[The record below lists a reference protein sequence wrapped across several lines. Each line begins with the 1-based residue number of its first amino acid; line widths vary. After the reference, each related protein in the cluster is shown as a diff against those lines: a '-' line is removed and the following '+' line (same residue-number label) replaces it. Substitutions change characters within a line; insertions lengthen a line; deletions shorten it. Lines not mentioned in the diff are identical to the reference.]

1 MKVSRL
7 LVVFWMG
14 AAATVSMGQAGAP
27 ATTTQAA
34 AAKPASAP
42 LVVVEPPLPLP
53 GRGLAQHDFIF
64 TGEFDTR
71 KPVATISLI
80 QGGKRTWMYQ
90 IPTKD
95 EANGQLSE
103 FSDLHRLS
111 NGDIVFAYKTGWRKI
126 DREGKTIYDFKC
138 PQETLS
144 NGTKY
149 YRECHT
155 AQPLGKD
162 KVMFML
168 NGCPA
173 KLCIFNIAAG
183 KLEMEHALRTKSPD
197 DPKSVHG
204 QFRNVRMTK
213 AGTYLIAHMDLGKV
227 IEYDKDWKEIWSCD
241 APSVWHAARLK
252 NGNTLI
258 GGNQNAFA
266 REVDKDGKVVWEY
279 KNGDTPGIQLFG
291 VHEVIRLANGN
302 TVLTNWC
309 PGRLGSRK
317 EEWPKTIQLLEVTPD
332 KKVVWVLREWTD
344 PDLGTSSCVQVLDEL
359 GREEEQELMR

>member
-1 MKVSRL
+1 MIS
-7 LVVFWMG
+7 
-14 AAATVSMGQAGAP
+14 S
-27 ATTTQAA
+27 
-34 AAKPASAP
+34 
-42 LVVVEPPLPLP
+42 LP
-53 GRGLAQHDFIF
+53 
-64 TGEFDTR
+64 GEFDTR

-103 FSDLHRLS
+103 FSDMHRLS

-126 DREGKTIYDFKC
+126 DQDGKTIYDFKC
-138 PQETLS
+138 PQETLP

-155 AQPLGKD
+155 AQPIGND
-162 KVMFML
+162 RVMFML

-173 KLCIFNIAAG
+173 KLCIYNIKTG
-183 KLEMEHALRTKSPD
+183 KMEMEHVMRTKAPD

-266 REVDKDGKVVWEY
+266 REIDKDGRVVWEVQERRPARHQAQRRSR
-279 KNGDTPGIQLFG
+279 GDSTGQRQHR
-291 VHEVIRLANGN
+291 VC
-302 TVLTNWC
+302 NWC
-309 PGRLGSRK
+309 PGRRAKKARLAQDHPAHRGDAGQESGLGAAGMDGPR
-317 EEWPKTIQLLEVTPD
+317 PRHLL
-332 KKVVWVLREWTD
+332 LRSDARRARTETKN
-344 PDLGTSSCVQVLDEL
+344 
-359 GREEEQELMR
+359 RN

>member
-1 MKVSRL
+1 MKWPTGVA
-7 LVVFWMG
+7 VFWIV
-14 AAATVSMGQAGAP
+14 AITAVSMGQAGSSETAAP
-27 ATTTQAA
+27 KKT
-34 AAKPASAP
+34 AKSASAP
-42 LVVVEPPLPLP
+42 LVIVEPPLPLP
-53 GRGLAQHDFIF
+53 GKGLAQHDFIF

-71 KPVATISLI
+71 KPLATISLI

-90 IPTKD
+90 IATKD
-95 EANGQLSE
+95 ETNGQLSE

-126 DREGKTIYDFKC
+126 DKDGKTIHDFRC
-138 PQETLS
+138 PQETLPD
-144 NGTKY
+144 GTKY

-155 AQPLGKD
+155 AQPIGQD

-173 KLCIFNIAAG
+173 RLCIYDLKAG
-183 KLEMEHALRTKSPD
+183 KMEMEHVMKTKSPE

-227 IEYDKDWKEIWSCD
+227 VEYDKDWKEIWSCD
-241 APSVWHAARLK
+241 APSVWHAVRLK

-258 GGNQNAFA
+258 SGNQNAFA
-266 REVDKDGKVVWEY
+266 SEIDKDGKVVWEY

-317 EEWPKTIQLLEVTPD
+317 AEWPKTIQLIEVTPD

-344 PDLGTSSCVQVLDEL
+344 PDLGTSSCVQMLDEPGKAEDQDL
-359 GREEEQELMR
+359 QR

>member
-1 MKVSRL
+1 MWA
-7 LVVFWMG
+7 LVFSVG
-14 AAATVSMGQAGAP
+14 AVTMAGISQAGSTGAVT
-27 ATTTQAA
+27 AKG
-34 AAKPASAP
+34 AAKPVAMP
-42 LVVVEPPLPLP
+42 LVVVEPPMPLP
-53 GRGLAQHDFIF
+53 GKGLAQHDFIF

-71 KPVATISLI
+71 KPMATISLI

-95 EANGQLSE
+95 ESNGQLSE

-126 DREGKTIYDFKC
+126 DKDGKMLYDFKC
-138 PQETLS
+138 PQETLAD
-144 NGTKY
+144 GAKY

-155 AQPLGKD
+155 AQPIGQD

-173 KLCIFNIAAG
+173 RLCLYDLKAG
-183 KLEMEHALRTKSPD
+183 KMEMEHVMRTKSPD
-197 DPKSVHG
+197 DPKSVHS

-241 APSVWHAARLK
+241 APAVWHAVRLK
-252 NGNTLI
+252 NGNTLVS
-258 GGNQNAFA
+258 GNHNAFA
-266 REVDKDGKVVWEY
+266 REIDKDGKIVWEY
-279 KNGDTPGIQLFG
+279 EDGDTPGIQLFG

-309 PGRLGSRK
+309 PGRLGNRK
-317 EEWPKTIQLLEVTPD
+317 EEWAKTIQLVEVTLD
-332 KKVVWVLREWTD
+332 KKVVWVLREWAD
-344 PDLGTSSCVQVLDEL
+344 PDLGTSSCVQMLDEP
-359 GREEEQELMR
+359 GKDEEQELMR